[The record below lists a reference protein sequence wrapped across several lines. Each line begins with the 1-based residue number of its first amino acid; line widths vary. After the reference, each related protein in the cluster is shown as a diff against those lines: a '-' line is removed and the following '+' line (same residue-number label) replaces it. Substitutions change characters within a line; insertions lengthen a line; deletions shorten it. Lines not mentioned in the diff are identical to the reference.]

1 MQSYN
6 DNQIINLS
14 SKNAILN
21 NGSYLSDVQFKFQN
35 LYRETSDTL
44 EAHISITNAQI
55 PISFYNIN
63 VYNNLLVLDIS
74 GSGIY
79 NLFLTRGNYNANNLI
94 TEIQTRFTNAGI
106 TDITTTISSIT
117 GLLTFTKT
125 TGDFSI
131 LSSQSTISKVLG
143 FDPTVSSYISTLG
156 VLSAPYPL
164 NLLGTLKIR
173 ILSYDLLTNNIDS
186 SVQGNLNL
194 LSTIPIEAGTYGLIL
209 YDNFNNV
216 QSILKNDN
224 LDGFDLK
231 LIDDDGNLINFNG
244 ADWSITLL
252 LSITRKRKEKSTTDF
267 KKIVLPLLT
276 EIDTTNQLLQNFVS
290 QNIPQNFQDP
300 KVSYGQDHNVQ
311 NIDQT
316 QADQQ
321 QPEQEQQYIP
331 TAQDD
336 VVIPEG
342 NSTNFQEQTDDNDLE
357 VLLYNKII

>member
-1 MQSYN
+1 MESYN
-6 DNQIINLS
+6 DNQIINIS
-14 SKNAILN
+14 SKNAIQN
-21 NGSYLSDVQFKFQN
+21 NGSYLSDVQFKFTG
-35 LYRETSDTL
+35 LYRETSDIL

-74 GSGIY
+74 GTTY
-79 NLFLTRGNYNANNLI
+79 NLILTRGNYNANNLI

-143 FDPTVSSYISTLG
+143 FDPTVSSYTSTLG
-156 VLSAPYPL
+156 ILSAPYPL

-252 LSITRKRKEKSTTDF
+252 LSITKKRKEKSTTDF

-290 QNIPQNFQDP
+290 QNIPQNFQD
-300 KVSYGQDHNVQ
+300 QNV
-311 NIDQT
+311 DQT
-316 QADQQ
+316 QPDQQ
-321 QPEQEQQYIP
+321 STDQEQQYIP
-331 TAQDD
+331 TAQD
-336 VVIPEG
+336 
-342 NSTNFQEQTDDNDLE
+342 EQTDDNDLE